1 MVYLNKVLVFIP
13 DTDPL
18 PKGFSES
25 LTCARAASL
34 FFRARGNCGKAE
46 FKILGQLS
54 AHMKFRWI
62 EEEVEDSS
70 DQHAFA
76 NKKAF

>member
-1 MVYLNKVLVFIP
+1 MVCLNKMLVFIS

-18 PKGFSES
+18 PKRFSES

-46 FKILGQLS
+46 FNILGQLS
-54 AHMKFRWI
+54 AHMKLTWI
-62 EEEVEDSS
+62 EEMEDSS
-70 DQHAFA
+70 DQQVFA
-76 NKKAF
+76 NNMAF